1 MRRNTALILHLPQ
14 NTDICLFLAKYGTVL
29 GPLVKSEPGVDLN
42 RKAGSFLVDLPESG
56 FGHVLP
62 FLADCQPC
70 PAVSKHTV
78 EIILIVTIPVKHTMK
93 VIIQFGTHWN

>member
-1 MRRNTALILHLPQ
+1 MKVFQT
-14 NTDICLFLAKYGTVL
+14 KYGAQ
-29 GPLVKSEPGVDLN
+29 GCAGQEQPGVGLN

-78 EIILIVTIPVKHTMK
+78 EIILIVNMK
-93 VIIQFGTHWN
+93 VIIQFGPYCKKKALLEDHVH